1 MTVISQMACIR
12 GWAGGKGVGG
22 WEGGGRVGGGRGG
35 GGGGW
40 EAEGGLTLPLRDI
53 QQ

>member
-1 MTVISQMACIR
+1 MVFEQLFHSDCNITDGVY
-12 GWAGGKGVGG
+12 KGVGG
-22 WEGGGRVGGGRGG
+22 WEG

-40 EAEGGLTLPLRDI
+40 EAEGGLTLPLRNT

>member
-1 MTVISQMACIR
+1 M
-12 GWAGGKGVGG
+12 GGRGVGG
-22 WEGGGRVGGGRGG
+22 WEG

-40 EAEGGLTLPLRDI
+40 EAEGGLTLPLRDT